1 MFMQAVKR
9 WLGKL
14 FAWWPW
20 KHRLEPPYAQTARN
34 VNPGNTQEAFWQI
47 LPDGTEPW
55 TGSTSIAIEH
65 EDNKHTRQPPQ
76 LSSSQQRPGSIPQP
90 PRENSSIPPLPASPA
105 FDMSGGESESIF
117 TMQEAQH
124 LEALSLLIRRGA
136 VNEGFSE
143 SRMPEQYKRY
153 GQKRFGAS

>member
-9 WLGKL
+9 WLDKL

-20 KHRLEPPYAQTARN
+20 KLRPEPPYMQATRN
-34 VNPGNTQEAFWQI
+34 VNPGNTQETFWQT

-65 EDNKHTRQPPQ
+65 EDNKHTGQPPQ
-76 LSSSQQRPGSIPQP
+76 LSSSQQGPDSTPQP

-105 FDMSGGESESIF
+105 FDMSGEESESIF
-117 TMQEAQH
+117 TIQEAQH
-124 LEALSLLIRRGA
+124 LGALSLLVRRGA

-153 GQKRFGAS
+153 GQKRFGSS

>member
-20 KHRLEPPYAQTARN
+20 KHLPEPPYVRATRN
-34 VNPGNTQEAFWQI
+34 VNPGNTQEAFWQT

-65 EDNKHTRQPPQ
+65 EDDGYTGQPPQ
-76 LSSSQQRPGSIPQP
+76 LSSSQQRPGSNPQP

-105 FDMSGGESESIF
+105 FDMSGEESESIF

-124 LEALSLLIRRGA
+124 LEALCLLIRRGS

-153 GQKRFGAS
+153 GQKRFGAL

>member
-20 KHRLEPPYAQTARN
+20 KHRLEPPYAQATRN
-34 VNPGNTQEAFWQI
+34 VNPGNTQEMFWQP

-65 EDNKHTRQPPQ
+65 EDNEHTRRPPQ
-76 LSSSQQRPGSIPQP
+76 LSSSQQRPDSNPQP
-90 PRENSSIPPLPASPA
+90 PRENSNIPPLPASPA
-105 FDMSGGESESIF
+105 FDMSGGGSESIF
-117 TMQEAQH
+117 TIQEAQH
-124 LEALSLLIRRGA
+124 LEALRVLIRRGT

-153 GQKRFGAS
+153 GQKRFGES

>member
-20 KHRLEPPYAQTARN
+20 KHRPEPPYAQATRN
-34 VNPGNTQEAFWQI
+34 VNPGNTQEAFWQT

-55 TGSTSIAIEH
+55 TGSTSVAIEH
-65 EDNKHTRQPPQ
+65 EENKSIRQSPE
-76 LSSSQQRPGSIPQP
+76 LSSSQQRAGSIPRP
-90 PRENSSIPPLPASPA
+90 PGEESSTPPLPASPA
-105 FDMSGGESESIF
+105 FDMSGEESQPIF

-124 LEALSLLIRRGA
+124 LEALGLLIRRGA

-143 SRMPEQYKRY
+143 SKIPEQYKRY
-153 GQKRFGAS
+153 GQNHFGTS